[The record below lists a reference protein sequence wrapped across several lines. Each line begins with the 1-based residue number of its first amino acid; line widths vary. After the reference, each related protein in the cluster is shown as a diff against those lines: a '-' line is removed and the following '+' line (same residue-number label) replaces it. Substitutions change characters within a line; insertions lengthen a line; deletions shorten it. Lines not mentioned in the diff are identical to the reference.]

1 MHRAPPPHHR
11 VFAKAMRAQPTD
23 AERRLWQLLRAHR
36 LGGFKFKRQV
46 PIEGF
51 IVDFVCFDAQLIV
64 EADGGQHADSAADI
78 ARDQRL
84 AALGF
89 RILRLWNSDILKNPE
104 GAATAILAACKAGAA
119 PGASPSLAI
128 SKT

>member
-1 MHRAPPPHHR
+1 VHRNPPPDHRA
-11 VFAKAMRAQPTD
+11 FAKTMRAAPTD

-36 LGGFKFKRQV
+36 LGGFKFRRQV
-46 PIEGF
+46 PIEGY
-51 IVDFVCFDAQLIV
+51 IVDFVCFEARLIV

-89 RILRLWNSDILKNPE
+89 RILRVWNRDVLTNPE
-104 GAATAILAACKAGAA
+104 GAAAAILAVCVARSM
-119 PGASPSLAI
+119 PRPSLAI
-128 SKT
+128 SKA

>member
-1 MHRAPPPHHR
+1 
-11 VFAKAMRAQPTD
+11 MRSSPTD

-46 PIEGF
+46 SIEGY
-51 IVDFVCFDAQLIV
+51 IVDFVCFDAHLIV
-64 EADGGQHADSAADI
+64 EADGGQHADSTSDAI
-78 ARDQRL
+78 RDQRF

-89 RILRLWNSDILKNPE
+89 RILRVWNTDILTNPE
-104 GAATAILAACKAGAA
+104 GVAATILAACVAGSAR
-119 PGASPSLAI
+119 GASPPLAI

>member
-1 MHRAPPPHHR
+1 MHRALPPHHR
-11 VFAKAMRAQPTD
+11 AFAKTMRAEPTD

-51 IVDFVCFDAQLIV
+51 IVDFVCFDAHLIV
-64 EADGGQHADSAADI
+64 EADGGQHAGSAPDAI
-78 ARDQRL
+78 RDQRL

-89 RILRLWNSDILKNPE
+89 RILRLWNTDILTNPE
-104 GAATAILAACKAGAA
+104 GAAAAILAACEARSA
-119 PGASPSLAI
+119 PRPSLAI
-128 SKT
+128 SKA